1 MNREDLIK
9 KWLDNNLSPQELEA
23 FKRLYDY
30 ESLEKLSYTL
40 KGFKAP
46 DFDSEKTL
54 NNVLTKIKKPS
65 HSVINWKPI
74 LIRVAAIFII
84 CFGVYFYTTSLN
96 TTINTNIAQKETI
109 TLPDASTVTINANSN
124 IEFNKHRWDK
134 IRELELEGEAFFK
147 VSKGSKF
154 EVITDDGT
162 VEVLG
167 TQFNVKQ
174 RTNYFEVVCYE
185 GLVKVTTPHIT
196 KHLNPGEHLLILNGK
211 LISTEKDPNDSPS
224 WINNISL
231 FKSLPY
237 SEVIAEFERQYDVK
251 VITNNIDLQQL
262 FTGSFTHKNIDVALK
277 SITLPLQLNFDKT
290 DRTITLKRD

>member
-9 KWLDNNLSPQELEA
+9 KWLDNNLSPQEYEA
-23 FKRLYDY
+23 FKKLDDY
-30 ESLEKLSYTL
+30 ESLEHLSHTL

-46 DFDSEKTL
+46 EFDSEKAL

-65 HSVINWKPI
+65 HAVINWKPI

-84 CFGVYFYTTSLN
+84 CFGVYFYTTTLN
-96 TTINTNIAQKETI
+96 TTVNTHIAQKETI
-109 TLPDASTVTINANSN
+109 LLPDASTVTINANSN
-124 IEFNKHRWDK
+124 IEFNKHRWNK
-134 IRELELEGEAFFK
+134 NRELELKGEAYFK
-147 VSKGSKF
+147 VSKGSTF
-154 EVITDDGT
+154 EVITEAGS

-185 GLVKVTTPHIT
+185 GLVKVTTPLIT
-196 KHLNPGEHLLILNGK
+196 KQLNPGEHFLILNGK
-211 LISTEKDPNDSPS
+211 LITTEKDTNESPS

-251 VITNNIDLQQL
+251 IITKNINLQQL